1 MTAISNVDVQPDDPQ
16 AALLDALSDDVVLE
30 LLGPSWEKMTPAARR
45 AYAYPAGRMPDVTM
59 PRRWW
64 EAA

>member
-1 MTAISNVDVQPDDPQ
+1 MAANSNVDAPPDDPQ
-16 AALLDALSDDVVLE
+16 AALLDALSDAAVLD
-30 LLGPSWEKMTPAARR
+30 LLGPSWAKMSPTERR
-45 AYAYPAGRMPDVTM
+45 AYAYPGGRMPDGAM